1 MILNKSKK
9 TKEYLNVNL
18 YIIIAYGSWSGLGGG
33 PACGLCYALT
43 VYGSYDGQAD
53 PALFPKC
60 SLVVRIT
67 DQCPYPDNKE
77 WCPGP
82 EQPESGK

>member
-1 MILNKSKK
+1 M
-9 TKEYLNVNL
+9 
-18 YIIIAYGSWSGLGGG
+18 
-33 PACGLCYALT
+33 
-43 VYGSYDGQAD
+43 YGSYDGQAD

-82 EQPESGK
+82 EQDPSGKYNYIFHFKFIF